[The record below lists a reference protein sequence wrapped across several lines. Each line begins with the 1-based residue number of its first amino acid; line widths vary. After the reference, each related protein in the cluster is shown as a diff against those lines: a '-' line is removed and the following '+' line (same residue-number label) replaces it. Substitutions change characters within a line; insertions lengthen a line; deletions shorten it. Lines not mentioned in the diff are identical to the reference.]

1 MAKQRTPPLPNQQEA
16 KIRQQLH
23 RLLQDQHPQFIH
35 VIQGWLQQEKNKS
48 GEQTSNREK
57 TAK

>member
-1 MAKQRTPPLPNQQEA
+1 MAKKGTSLLPGQQEA
-16 KIRQQLH
+16 QIRQQLH
-23 RLLQDQHPQFIH
+23 RLLQAQHPQFIH

>member
-1 MAKQRTPPLPNQQEA
+1 MAKKGTSLLPGQQEA
-16 KIRQQLH
+16 QIRQQLH

-35 VIQGWLQQEKNKS
+35 VIQGWLQHEKNKS

>member
-1 MAKQRTPPLPNQQEA
+1 MAKKGTSLLPGQQEA

-35 VIQGWLQQEKNKS
+35 VIQGWLQHEKNKS

>member
-1 MAKQRTPPLPNQQEA
+1 MAKKGTSLLPGQQEA
-16 KIRQQLH
+16 KIRQHLH

>member
-1 MAKQRTPPLPNQQEA
+1 MAKKGTSLLPGQQEA